1 MSRVA
6 VGIANLELTA
16 LPTPCFVLDL
26 AALRANLAVL
36 DTVQQRTGAKVLLA
50 QKAFSMYAVYPLLR
64 EVLHG
69 VCASSPHEARLGRE
83 EFGREVHAFAA
94 AYSERDVRELLT
106 LCDHLLFNSFGQWRR
121 FRALCREHAGRVSF
135 GLRVN
140 PEHSEA
146 VAEIYSPC
154 APKSRLGIKREAF
167 AGEELD
173 GISGLHFH
181 TLCQQNADALER
193 TVAAFEARFGEYI
206 PQMRWINFGGG
217 HHITRA
223 DYDLDRLCRIIDGF
237 RQRHGTETIYLEPGE
252 AVALNAGSLVATVLD
267 VVHNDGDIAILDAS
281 AAAHMPDVLEMP
293 YRPEVAGAG
302 QPGEFAHDY
311 RLAGHSCLAGD
322 VIGDYSFP
330 RPLQPG
336 DKIELLDMAIYSMVK
351 TNTFNGLA
359 LPSIATW
366 DGDSRELKIIRQFG
380 YEDFK
385 GRLS

>member
-1 MSRVA
+1 MSTTPP
-6 VGIANLELTA
+6 GIASLNLQA
-16 LPTPCFVLDL
+16 LPTPCFVLDV

-36 DTVQQRTGAKVLLA
+36 DIVQRRTGAKILLA

-121 FRALCREHAGRVSF
+121 FRDLCRAHAGRVSY

-146 VAEIYSPC
+146 VAEMYSPC

-167 AGEELD
+167 VGEDLD

-193 TVAAFEARFGEYI
+193 TVAAFEARFGEFI

-223 DYDLDRLCRIIDGF
+223 DYDVDRLCRIIDGF

-252 AVALNAGSLVATVLD
+252 AVALNAGSLVATVLETTATPECRLSGA
-267 VVHNDGDIAILDAS
+267 HIPALLATLSAGD
-281 AAAHMPDVLEMP
+281 
-293 YRPEVAGAG
+293 RGAD

-330 RPLQPG
+330 QPLAPG

-366 DGDSRELKIIRQFG
+366 DSDSRELKIIRQFG